1 MAIMSTNSKTN
12 RIEQQAADQSLIGG
26 LTKHQQAFPSFLIGG
41 KSFMTSDIIG
51 ALQACIAAA
60 NVAQS
65 TRATWQTAVK
75 ASANQRASCKA
86 VVSGVK
92 QALQV
97 MFGGSIDT
105 LADFGMK
112 PRKAP
117 AARTPEEKIAA
128 AAKAKATRA
137 ARHTM
142 GSKQKAKVKGTVTTI
157 VTPAAA
163 AAPKPQA

>member
-1 MAIMSTNSKTN
+1 
-12 RIEQQAADQSLIGG
+12 
-26 LTKHQQAFPSFLIGG
+26 
-41 KSFMTSDIIG
+41 
-51 ALQACIAAA
+51 
-60 NVAQS
+60 
-65 TRATWQTAVK
+65 
-75 ASANQRASCKA
+75 
-86 VVSGVK
+86 
-92 QALQV
+92 
-97 MFGGSIDT
+97 
-105 LADFGMK
+105 MK